1 MAYDKVLDSSTY
13 TITRDEGN
21 ETVTITMNEPTAVS
35 GLKIVNAP
43 ESGEFSVNITANITN
58 EEGIPTEKT
67 TLARSGN
74 FSEGNQAV
82 DDSNSYVTYFQKPG
96 VTSED
101 TRIWTYDAETVVVTG
116 IPNDVPD
123 ANIQL
128 ISYAGDDIAFLDA
141 GSVGVLEKAYD
152 CGNGDV
158 LEAGTLIITGTYRGD
173 PVWNTIGVEGNFIS
187 TTVNEKDE
195 QVTTE
200 EPRAIDGNIYMFAE
214 VPEDGAVSDISDG
227 LFIFVPNVQKEAELQ
242 GEEHDCSTTNLLP
255 AQIRA
260 VLYRTDTPDSAASK
274 RITAETLWI
283 NSPGGTDLPKI
294 VLEGGTGA

>member
-67 TLARSGN
+67 TPARSGN

-96 VTSED
+96 VTD

-274 RITAETLWI
+274 RVTAETLWI